1 MNYLSICQELDKV
14 KNSIKYHEREIEKN
28 KDRAERLEEYKKS
41 IENGVKPV
49 YVEAKELIKPV
60 NPIFILLNSELYF
73 NELKS
78 VLLRDY
84 KSLEQYPVS
93 IVQDNWHCFELKSTS
108 FVGGGLWNNFDES
121 KIVFHKDLSD
131 DYYSELLLELNKLDN
146 FNIER
151 TTQSL
156 SVIQNDQFPSRK
168 HSEDF
173 DYGVLKDIV
182 SFKVD
187 KFEKVLQLLNF
198 PKEMEVVWGRVQY
211 VLNEDTK
218 EYELQFLNLK
228 EKSTIKGDLFEN
240 NSIKKQWPNKIY
252 SKD

>member
-14 KNSIKYHEREIEKN
+14 NNSIKHHEREIEKD
-28 KDRAERLEEYKKS
+28 KARAERLEEYKKS

-49 YVEAKELIKPV
+49 YVEAKDLIKPI
-60 NPIFILLNSELYF
+60 NPIFILLNSKLYF
-73 NELKS
+73 NELKCA
-78 VLLRDY
+78 LLRDY
-84 KSLEQYPVS
+84 KSLEKNPIS
-93 IVQDNWHCFELKSTS
+93 LVQDNWHCFELKSSS

-121 KIVFHKDLSD
+121 KVVFHKDLSD
-131 DYYSELLLELNKLDN
+131 DYYSELLLELNKLDD

-168 HSEDF
+168 HSNDF

-198 PKEMEVVWGRVQY
+198 PKEIEVVWGRVQY

>member
-41 IENGVKPV
+41 IENGVKTV

-84 KSLEQYPVS
+84 KSLEKYPVS

-198 PKEMEVVWGRVQY
+198 PKEIEVVWGRVQY